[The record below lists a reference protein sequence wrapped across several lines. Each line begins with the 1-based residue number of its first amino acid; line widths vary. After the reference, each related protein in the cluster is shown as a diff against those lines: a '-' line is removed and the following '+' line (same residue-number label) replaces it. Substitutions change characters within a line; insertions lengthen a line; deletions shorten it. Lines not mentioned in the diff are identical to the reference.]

1 MGGPER
7 AAPAPG
13 LRFHGENTPK
23 EAAMNTTP
31 FRFVPLLAAAL
42 LASGCA
48 SLSLPSHDDLQVVTD
63 PPGAIA
69 TCGNASTVTP
79 GTLRIPR
86 EKSFAVMVRVE
97 MEGYEPREI
106 QIARNHRVPLG
117 PWAFGFGVAAAAAW
131 AVEQCESINWP
142 ECSEAATAT
151 SVTAAVVSLAGFAID
166 SASRRTHPL
175 PRKELVLRLDPV
187 RLAEAPKGALR

>member
-1 MGGPER
+1 
-7 AAPAPG
+7 
-13 LRFHGENTPK
+13 
-23 EAAMNTTP
+23 MNRP
-31 FRFVPLLAAAL
+31 LAWSSLLAAAL

-69 TCGNASTVTP
+69 SCGNASTVTP

-86 EKSFAVMVRVE
+86 EKSPAVMVRVE

-106 QIARNHRVPLG
+106 QIARNRSVPLR
-117 PWAFGFGVAAAAAW
+117 PWGFGLGLAAAAAW
-131 AVEQCESINWP
+131 AGEQCEEMNWP
-142 ECSEAATAT
+142 ECRDAAAVTG
-151 SVTAAVVSLAGFAID
+151 VTAAVVSLAGLAIN

-175 PRKELVLRLDPV
+175 PRNEIVLRLERV

>member
-1 MGGPER
+1 
-7 AAPAPG
+7 
-13 LRFHGENTPK
+13 
-23 EAAMNTTP
+23 MNSTP
-31 FRFVPLLAAAL
+31 FRIVPLLAAAL

-86 EKSFAVMVRVE
+86 EKTPAVMVRVE

-106 QIARNHRVPLG
+106 QIARNRDVPLRPLAIG
-117 PWAFGFGVAAAAAW
+117 IGLVAAAAWTA
-131 AVEQCESINWP
+131 EQCESAGWQ
-142 ECSEAATAT
+142 ECRDAAA
-151 SVTAAVVSLAGFAID
+151 VTGVAAAVVSLAGLAIN
-166 SASRRTHPL
+166 SASPRTHPL
-175 PRKELVLRLDPV
+175 PRNELVLRLEPV
-187 RLAEAPKGALR
+187 RLAEAPKGELR